1 MATRLD
7 QNLISQYLQDESLAG
22 GLHLFDSIDST
33 NNWALA
39 QCKQGR
45 NIPFACIADQQSEG
59 RGRRGRQWLS
69 PPHANIYLSL
79 AWRFELPLNRLS
91 ALSLIQGVA
100 VIKALN
106 KVGITTARLKWPND
120 VLING
125 NKIAGILIE
134 TATVTN
140 ETCDTV
146 IGIGLNYRMPEHVTQ
161 QFDMHWTDLSRE
173 TGDLSV
179 SREQM
184 IALLLHECIAMCKH
198 YQNKQHALVDEYR
211 KDIES
216 LMNQIMKVQTE
227 EGEQL
232 TGQVIG
238 VTASGELRMMID
250 GQERIFNSA
259 ELSLHGF
266 PGEQDYADS

>member
-1 MATRLD
+1 MSIKIDR
-7 QNLISQYLQDESLAG
+7 NRISQYLQDESLAG
-22 GLHLFDSIDST
+22 GLHLYDCIDST
-33 NNWALA
+33 NSWALA

-45 NIPFACIADQQSEG
+45 SMPFACVADQQSKG

-69 PPHANIYLSL
+69 PPQANIYLSL

-91 ALSLIQGVA
+91 ALSLLQGVA

-106 KVGITTARLKWPND
+106 KVGIAEARLKWPND

-134 TATVTN
+134 TAAAANNVC
-140 ETCDTV
+140 ETV
-146 IGIGLNYRMPEHVTQ
+146 IGIGLNYRMPENAGQYIDVR
-161 QFDMHWTDLSRE
+161 WTDLSRE
-173 TGDLSV
+173 AGDRCV

-184 IALLLHECIAMCKH
+184 IALLLNECIAMCKR
-198 YQNKQHALVDEYR
+198 YQDKQEALVDEYR
-211 KDIES
+211 NEIES
-216 LMNQIMKVQTE
+216 LMNQTMNVQTDD
-227 EGEQL
+227 GVQL

-238 VTASGELRMMID
+238 VTASGELRMLID

-259 ELSLHGF
+259 ELSLHGTYR
-266 PGEQDYADS
+266 EQDYADS